1 MPAALRLLDPAATEG
16 RLDLDEASYFLSK
29 IELRRGPAPTMA
41 PWRKRLFIATSYI
54 TADAAEYFGLPRDRT
69 VIMGSRIDLRRG
81 CWWRRHGQLTAV
93 PSEPASHG
101 ERSLG
106 RWSHAQFAAAFLDA
120 PACPWPESAEHRFVG
135 RTGAVNGSPHAG
147 RARPGGAELGRQRG
161 VPGWTACRIAGE
173 LSRRR
178 CVACPM
184 RRAWPGS
191 GCTGPA
197 KAELLAVAEQFGLHE
212 LAVEDA
218 IVAHQRPKLER
229 YGETLFVV
237 LRAARYVDESEQV
250 EFGELHVFTGP
261 GFVLTV
267 RHAESPN
274 LAAVRQRMESDPDLL
289 RLGPEAVLYA
299 ILDAVVD
306 GYAPVV
312 RGLQN
317 DIDEIQT
324 EVFGG
329 DPQVSRRIYELSREV
344 IEFQRATRPL
354 LGMLAALE
362 AGFSKYGT
370 SEELQRYLRD
380 VADHATTV
388 VERVDDFQKLLTSIL
403 TVNATLVTQAQNEEM
418 KNLTEASYAQNEEIK
433 KVSAWAAILFAPT
446 LIGTVYGMNFDH
458 MPELHWLGGYPLAL
472 VLMLIT
478 CLGLYTMFKR
488 QNWL

>member
-1 MPAALRLLDPAATEG
+1 MDPRAREEPDLAVPSLVDSAVYRDGRRAESPATLEEALRSLP
-16 RLDLDEASYFLSK
+16 DEAS
-29 IELRRGPAPTMA
+29 MA
-41 PWRKRLFIATSYI
+41 WI
-54 TADAAEYFGLPRDRT
+54 GLYR
-69 VIMGSRIDLRRG
+69 
-81 CWWRRHGQLTAV
+81 
-93 PSEPASHG
+93 PSE
-101 ERSLG
+101 R
-106 RWSHAQFAAAFLDA
+106 
-120 PACPWPESAEHRFVG
+120 
-135 RTGAVNGSPHAG
+135 
-147 RARPGGAELGRQRG
+147 
-161 VPGWTACRIAGE
+161 
-173 LSRRR
+173 
-178 CVACPM
+178 
-184 RRAWPGS
+184 
-191 GCTGPA
+191 
-197 KAELLAVAEQFGLHE
+197 ELLAVAEQFCLHE

-289 RLGPEAVLYA
+289 RLGSEAVLYA

-354 LGMLAALE
+354 LGMLTALE
-362 AGFSKYGT
+362 GGFSKYGT
-370 SEELQRYLRD
+370 SEELQSYLRD

-388 VERVDDFQKLLTSIL
+388 VERVDDCQKLLTSIL

-418 KNLTEASYAQNEEIK
+418 RNLTQASYAQNEEIK

-446 LIGTVYGMNFDH
+446 LIGTVYGMNFDN

-478 CLGLYTMFKR
+478 CLGLYMMFKR